1 MRIRSIAFVLGLL
14 VGCLAICLLLPLSIS
29 LLYKEYETAKLFT
42 YSLLTI
48 LTIGLVTSYIN
59 KPPKGEKIHLTAR
72 DGVAIVGLCWIL
84 ATVIC
89 AIPYVLVAH
98 VNFAF
103 GIFEAASG
111 LSTTGASIFS
121 NVEILPKGLLF
132 WRSFTQWLGG
142 LGIIVLSLAILPFLG
157 AGGMQLYK
165 AEVSGISKDK
175 VAPRMIDTAR
185 SLWGVYI
192 ALTGILW
199 ILLYFQGMSS
209 FDAINHALPTL
220 ATGGF
225 STKNASLAAF
235 SPLNQWT
242 IIVFMYLG
250 SINFTLHF
258 LFLHSGVKK
267 YFENEEFIYYTIFLL
282 AGICIIAGHLYFDD
296 TKAQSLM
303 GEPAVPYTIER
314 AFRDSAF
321 QLISITTTTGF
332 VTADYLNWPVF
343 TQVLILVYMMCGGCG
358 GSTAGGIKFMRILII
373 FKLIRNE
380 LNRLTHPQA
389 VERIK
394 INHVS
399 IEPTAI
405 RGVTTFFAIFFISIF
420 IGTLI
425 LTATGLDI
433 ITSFSAVITC
443 FSNSGPGLGLVGP
456 AYNFSFLSEFNL
468 TILSAYMIFGRL
480 EIFTFLLLFMPK
492 FWRL

>member
-14 VGCLAICLLLPLSIS
+14 VGCLAVSLLLPLFIS
-29 LLYKEYETAKLFT
+29 LLYGEYDTAKLFVV
-42 YSLLTI
+42 SLLVI
-48 LTIGLVTSYIN
+48 LSIGVITSFAT
-59 KPPKGEKIHLTAR
+59 KPPKGEKVHLTAR

-89 AIPYVLVAH
+89 AIPYVLIAD
-98 VNFAF
+98 VNFAK

-111 LSTTGASIFS
+111 LSTTGASIFPD
-121 NVEILPKGLLF
+121 VEILPKGLLF

-192 ALTGILW
+192 VLTFILW

-209 FDAINHALPTL
+209 FDAINHALTTL

-235 SPLNQWT
+235 TPLNQWT

-258 LFLHSGVKK
+258 LFLHGGIKK
-267 YFENEEFIYYTIFLL
+267 YFENEEFIYYSLFLL
-282 AGICIIAGHLYFDD
+282 VGICIIAGHLYFDD
-296 TKAQSLM
+296 TKAQSLL
-303 GEPAVPYTIER
+303 GEPAIPYTLER

-321 QLISITTTTGF
+321 QLISVTTTTGF
-332 VTADYLNWPVF
+332 VTADYLHWPVV
-343 TQVLILVYMMCGGCG
+343 TQVLILMYMMTGGCG
-358 GSTAGGIKFMRILII
+358 GSTAGGMKFMRILIL

-394 INHVS
+394 VNHIS
-399 IEPTAI
+399 IDPVAI
-405 RGVTTFFAIFFISIF
+405 RGVTTFFVIFFISIF
-420 IGTLI
+420 FGTVI
-425 LTATGLDI
+425 LTATGLDLL
-433 ITSFSAVITC
+433 TSFSAVITC
-443 FSNSGPGLGLVGP
+443 ISNAGPGLGLVGP

-468 TILSAYMIFGRL
+468 TVLSGYMIFGRL